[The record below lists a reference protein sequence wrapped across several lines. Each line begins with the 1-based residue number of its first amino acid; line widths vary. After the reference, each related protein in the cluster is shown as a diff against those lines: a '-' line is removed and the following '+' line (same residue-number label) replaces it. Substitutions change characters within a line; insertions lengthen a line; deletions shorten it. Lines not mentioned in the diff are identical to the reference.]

1 MMLAM
6 WPWLT
11 SLDNGTDIA
20 SLTTTWGEDDA
31 YVVYEDQATGVL
43 LFFHHL
49 TKKKLRTLEL
59 AFANIPDRKGVPR
72 AANAR
77 LRTY

>member
-6 WPWLT
+6 WPWLI

-20 SLTTTWGEDDA
+20 SVTTTWGEDDA

-49 TKKKLRTLEL
+49 TK
-59 AFANIPDRKGVPR
+59 
-72 AANAR
+72 
-77 LRTY
+77 